1 MPRSALHRFV
11 LSLVAISIV
20 LWQSVVA
27 SSLIEQVLQIDHAQA
42 QYHLLRFCA
51 TDSLQ
56 HCARLKS
63 LWLLSGFASRH
74 REEIQGAISK
84 VLYAETLT
92 DTQRVLLGLPEY
104 CGGLACTTTHDIM
117 DAAYLG
123 ATGSVARFFSNCDWP
138 EAKSLLHVIPLRSED
153 QSVVARVND
162 RFHDEQDW
170 VKRLRAALT
179 RCPRSARR
187 LPASCARCLP
197 PCTQR
202 PLARRCSRRAK
213 AGFR

>member
-1 MPRSALHRFV
+1 MKYRPGGQ
-11 LSLVAISIV
+11 LSRIAAKAARYVE
-20 LWQSVVA
+20 
-27 SSLIEQVLQIDHAQA
+27 LIKQVGHSQA

-63 LWLLSGFASRH
+63 PWLLSGFAFRH

-104 CGGLACTTTHDIM
+104 CNGLACTTTHDIM
-117 DAAYLG
+117 AAAYLG

-138 EAKSLLHVIPLRSED
+138 EAKSLLHVIPLRPEY
-153 QSVVARVND
+153 QSVVARVNN

-170 VKRLRAALT
+170 V
-179 RCPRSARR
+179 
-187 LPASCARCLP
+187 
-197 PCTQR
+197 
-202 PLARRCSRRAK
+202 
-213 AGFR
+213 